1 MKEKMLS
8 RFKFSDELKDKLT
21 ALVVFQNCSPKE
33 LAAEYDLPN
42 VYMLVNWVRIY
53 KKSLEGGAIT
63 LPPMEIKKKKD
74 TPALRQRIKQL
85 EKSLEK
91 ANVMIYGL
99 NAMIDY
105 AEKEMK
111 VPVRKKHGTKQ

>member
-8 RFKFSDELKDKLT
+8 RFKFADELKDKLT
-21 ALVVFQNCSPKE
+21 ALVVFQNRSPKE
-33 LAAEYDLPN
+33 LAAEYGLPN
-42 VYMLVNWVRIY
+42 VYILANWVRIY
-53 KKSLEGGAIT
+53 KKSLEGGTIT

-74 TPALRQRIKQL
+74 TPALKQRIKQL

>member
-8 RFKFSDELKDKLT
+8 RFKFPNELKDKLT
-21 ALVVFQNCSPKE
+21 ALVVYQNRNPKE
-33 LAAEYDLPN
+33 LVTEYGLPN

-63 LPPMEIKKKKD
+63 LPQMEIKKKRD
-74 TPALRQRIKQL
+74 TPALKQRIKQL